1 MRLTCNVT
9 KSGKMYYVIRSIKRD
24 GKHSSEVVERLGT
37 EDEVAQKY
45 KCADPLAWMKEH
57 VKELTAAAQQTSQ
70 KKVLVSLA
78 TDAIL
83 PLGSRNSFNIGYLF
97 LQQVYYRLGLPSIC
111 HQITKRHSYAYDMDN
126 ILSRLI
132 YGRILFPSS
141 KASCLELAEGLFE
154 PPRFELQHVY
164 RALSVLAGESDFIQA
179 QLYKNSKRITKR
191 TDGVLYYDCTNY
203 FFETE
208 AEEGLKQYGPSKEHR
223 PSPIVQMGLFMDR
236 SGLPLAFT
244 ITPGNQSEQTTL
256 CPLEKQIMK
265 DFELSRFVVCT
276 DAGLSSAA
284 NRKYNNFGE
293 RGFITTQSI
302 KKLDT
307 SLKVW
312 ALSEDGWH
320 LAGSKQSF
328 NIRDIEDI
336 PANRN
341 KIFYK
346 QRFIEGYD
354 EEREIEFNQNLI
366 VTFSLKYK
374 FYQQRIR
381 ERQVERAEKLVGDPS
396 RADTVGPHDVRRF
409 IRKTKVTKDGE
420 IASIRKYTLN
430 QAVIEKEARFDGF
443 YAVCTNLED
452 DPADIVE
459 INRNRWEIEESFRI
473 MKTEFEARPIY
484 LKRDDR
490 IKAHFLTC
498 YIALLLYRLV
508 ELQLNQESL
517 CTSIPGRLHRHYTAN
532 EVIHTLRNMNMTKIG
547 QDGYIPAY
555 KRTEL
560 TDKLHDEAGFRT
572 DFQLSTEK
580 SMKGYCRR
588 SKGL

>member
-9 KSGKMYYVIRSIKRD
+9 KAGKMYYVIRSIKRD

-45 KCADPLAWMKEH
+45 KCTDPLAWMKEH

-111 HQITKRHSYAYDMDN
+111 HQIAKRHSYAYDMDN

-154 PPRFELQHVY
+154 PPHFELQHVY

-203 FFETE
+203 FFEAE

-302 KKLDT
+302 KKLDK

-328 NIRDIEDI
+328 NIRNIEDI

-354 EEREIEFNQNLI
+354 EEWEIEFNQNLI

-498 YIALLLYRLV
+498 YIALLLYRLM
-508 ELQLNQESL
+508 ELQLNQESA
-517 CTSIPGRLHRHYTAN
+517 CTAIPGRLHRHYTAN
-532 EVIHTLRNMNMTKIG
+532 EVIRTLRNMNMTKIG

-560 TDKLHDEAGFRT
+560 TDKLHDKAGFRT